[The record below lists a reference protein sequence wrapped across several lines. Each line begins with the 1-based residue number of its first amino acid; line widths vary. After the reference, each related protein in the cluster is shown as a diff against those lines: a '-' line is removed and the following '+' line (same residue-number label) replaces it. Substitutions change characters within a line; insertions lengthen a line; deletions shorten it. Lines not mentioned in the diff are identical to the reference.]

1 VQTNAPENKTMS
13 KVFFEDNNMRTME
26 RFLDLSVQRQGLIGS
41 NVANIDTPGYKTVD
55 VDFEKELQNAVDSQQ
70 IGPGVT
76 SPRHIPVVP
85 GTRHSG
91 SVKEVAGLTMRNDQN
106 NVNIDR
112 EMGELSNNA
121 MKFSMVAQLLLGK
134 FRTLKAAIQ
143 EGRQ

>member
-1 VQTNAPENKTMS
+1 MS
-13 KVFFEDNNMRTME
+13 KVFFEDNNMHRME
-26 RFLDLSVQRQGLIGS
+26 RFLDLAVQRQALIAS

-55 VDFEKELQNAVDSQQ
+55 VNFEKELQDAVEGQQ

-76 SPRHIPVVP
+76 NSRHIPVVP
-85 GTRHSG
+85 QARHSA
-91 SVKEVAGLTMRNDQN
+91 STNEVTGLTLRNDQN

-112 EMGELSNNA
+112 EMGQLSNNA

>member
-1 VQTNAPENKTMS
+1 MS
-13 KVFFEDNNMRTME
+13 KVFFEDNNMQTME
-26 RFLDLSVQRQGLIGS
+26 RFLDLAVQRQGLIAS

-55 VDFEKELQNAVDSQQ
+55 ISFEHELHEAVAAPQ
-70 IGPGVT
+70 IGNGVT
-76 SPRHIPVVP
+76 NARHIPVAP
-85 GTRHSG
+85 TNTRRPAAAN
-91 SVKEVAGLTMRNDQN
+91 EVTGLTIRNDQN

-112 EMGELSNNA
+112 EMGQLSSNA

>member
-1 VQTNAPENKTMS
+1 MS

-26 RFLDLSVQRQGLIGS
+26 RFLDLSVQRQGLIGA

-55 VDFEKELQNAVDSQQ
+55 VDFEKELQTAVDGPQ
-70 IGPGVT
+70 ISLGVT
-76 SPRHIPVVP
+76 NPRHIPVVP
-85 GTRHSG
+85 SARRSG
-91 SVKEVAGLTMRNDQN
+91 AVKEVAGLTMRNDQN

-112 EMGELSNNA
+112 EMGEVANNA

>member
-1 VQTNAPENKTMS
+1 MD

-26 RFLDLSVQRQGLIGS
+26 RFLDLAVQRQSLLSGNL
-41 NVANIDTPGYKTVD
+41 ANIDTPGFKTLD
-55 VDFEKELQNAVDSQQ
+55 LSFEQELQNAANNPQD
-70 IGPGVT
+70 GT
-76 SPRHIPVVP
+76 SATNIRHIPLGP
-85 GTRHSG
+85 EAHRAG
-91 SVKEVAGLTMRNDQN
+91 SPKEVAGLTIRNDLN

-112 EMGELSNNA
+112 EMAQQSTNA